1 MGVWLFTS
9 ARVLVG
15 AASGSPSLLS
25 QHIPAKGAF
34 PHLGVEEGLVQMSD
48 STENSL
54 FGHFVCC
61 EGWFPI

>member
-1 MGVWLFTS
+1 M
-9 ARVLVG
+9 G